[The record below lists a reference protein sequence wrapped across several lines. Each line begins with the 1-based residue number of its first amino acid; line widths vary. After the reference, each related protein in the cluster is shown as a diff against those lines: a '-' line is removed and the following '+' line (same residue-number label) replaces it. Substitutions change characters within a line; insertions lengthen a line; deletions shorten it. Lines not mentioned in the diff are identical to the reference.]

1 LPNGQVPPQAWLE
14 TLARRTLPP
23 MASTLRFLRQYF
35 RPAEG
40 TVHHEDVSLDRGD
53 RNLEAT
59 VYRPRGGPRPGWV
72 VLHGL
77 TARGRDHPNLIRFAR
92 ALAASGTVVF
102 IPDIPEW
109 RRLEVAPQVT
119 VETIRASVL
128 ALDAMPGVVQGRTG
142 VLGFSFG
149 ATQALIASVD
159 PELEGHL
166 RGVAAWGGY
175 CDVRALFRFGI
186 LGDHE
191 WEGRPYHVDPDP
203 YGRWVMGGN
212 YLTGVPGHEGDIDA
226 ARALHVLAIEA
237 GESGLPSWDAR
248 FDASKDRLR
257 DSLPADQRAVFDLF
271 AARTDAP
278 PPDRDRVSS
287 LADALATA
295 ALTADPGLDPTP
307 HLSRVKVRTLL
318 AHGHDDRLVPF
329 TSMFCLRD
337 QIPDRAIVR
346 ASITSLFSHSGGAA
360 VSGPAIVTEGVRFL
374 RLLDGILKLI

>member
-1 LPNGQVPPQAWLE
+1 
-14 TLARRTLPP
+14 
-23 MASTLRFLRQYF
+23 MASTVRFLRQYA
-35 RPAEG
+35 RPRPG
-40 TVHHEDVSLDRGD
+40 RVHEEDVSLDRGD
-53 RNLEAT
+53 RRLEAT
-59 VYRPRGGPRPGWV
+59 VYRTPGAPRPGWV
-72 VLHGL
+72 LLHGL

-109 RRLEVAPQVT
+109 RRLEVAPDVT

-128 ALDAMPGVVQGRTG
+128 ALDTMPGVVPGRIG

-149 ATQALIASVD
+149 ATQALVASVD

-186 LGDHE
+186 LGEHA
-191 WEGRPYHVDPDP
+191 WEGHTYHVDPDP

-212 YLTGVPGHEGDIDA
+212 YLTGIPGHEGDGAA
-226 ARALHVLAIEA
+226 ARALHALAIEA
-237 GESGLPSWDAR
+237 GESGLQAWDPR

-257 DSLPADQRAVFDLF
+257 EELPASQRAVFDLF

-278 PPDRDRVSS
+278 PPDSAVVTA
-287 LADALATA
+287 LAGELATA
-295 ALTADPGLDPTP
+295 ALKADPGLDPTP
-307 HLSRVKVRTLL
+307 HLSRVRVRTLL

-329 TSMFCLRD
+329 TSMFCLREK
-337 QIPDRAIVR
+337 IPDRAVVR
-346 ASITSLFSHSGGAA
+346 ANITSLFSHSGGAA
-360 VSGPAIVTEGVRFL
+360 VSGPRFVVEGGRFL
-374 RLLDGILKLI
+374 RLLNGILKLI

>member
-1 LPNGQVPPQAWLE
+1 MTPQAWLGAVPRC
-14 TLARRTLPP
+14 TLAAMP
-23 MASTLRFLRQYF
+23 STLRFLRQYL
-35 RPAEG
+35 RPAGQAVRE
-40 TVHHEDVSLDRGD
+40 EDVSLDRGD
-53 RNLEAT
+53 RRMEAT

-119 VETIRASVL
+119 VETIRAAVL
-128 ALDAMPGVVQGRTG
+128 ALDALRGVVPGRTG

-159 PELEGHL
+159 PQLEGHL

-175 CDVRALFRFGI
+175 CDVHALFRFGI
-186 LGDHE
+186 LGEHE
-191 WEGRPYHVDPDP
+191 WNGRPYHVDPDP

-212 YLTGVPGHEGDIDA
+212 YLTGVPGHEGDADA
-226 ARALHVLAIEA
+226 ARALHALAIEA
-237 GESGLPSWDAR
+237 GESGFPSWDAR
-248 FDASKDRLR
+248 FDAAKDRLR
-257 DSLPADQRAVFDLF
+257 AGLPAGQRAVFDLF

-278 PPDRDRVSS
+278 PPDRARVVN
-287 LADALATA
+287 LAEALATA
-295 ALTADPGLDPTP
+295 ALKADPGLDPTP
-307 HLSRVKVRTLL
+307 YLPNVHVRTLL

-329 TSMFCLRD
+329 TSMFCLRQ

-360 VSGPAIVTEGVRFL
+360 VTGPRIVTEGTRFL